1 MSHHRHTLRDA
12 IVDAQAR
19 QAGWPVPER
28 EVRFDPARRY
38 RFDYAWPAIDPW
50 RHKVALEV
58 QGGIWRKKGGAHTG
72 TGHLRDM
79 EKLNLAQTQGWTVL
93 QLTPQQVGDGELE
106 KWLRKLA

>member
-12 IVDAQAR
+12 IVDAQAKA
-19 QAGWPVPER
+19 AGWPPPER
-28 EVRFDPARRY
+28 EYRFYNSRRY
-38 RFDYAWPAIDPW
+38 RSDYAWIGES
-50 RHKVALEV
+50 VALEV

-93 QLTPQQVGDGELE
+93 QLTPQQVENGELE